1 MATIPTYIS
10 ESDLRDVYP
19 NIDKY
24 DAKTI
29 IHGWITDNTYFVA
42 YDSGLV
48 NSFFIN
54 GKDQDSGKQTIATT
68 ANTAINNGGGYTA
81 SDLTLVVDDG
91 SALTDDTYIKIGN
104 EILLITNISSNTLTV
119 TRGHLGTTAKAIVDD
134 ASVFKHFQ
142 PSANGD
148 WLYDSD
154 NDFII
159 IKRASTP
166 EDEMAESGEDWA
178 THKTD
183 IMAKASRFFDSLVDR
198 TQPRSQWKDIE
209 GNYDYTIIRTVAL
222 YTAFFL
228 ISAHNPD
235 NPVSEAFKAE
245 ADNYIERINN
255 GEIKLGFQ
263 VTQDS
268 SQGVL
273 REVTVNGNTELRPVD
288 MEGVWYG
295 GYDKIKLKVITG
307 GAIGAGTYSVW
318 VAGNDKLGI
327 DEGSQVVTAQK
338 ITGQYQTLAGGLRV
352 RFGSKDQADICTTDD
367 EYEVE
372 VFPHGQDIQDSG
384 GMRSIDVYHS

>member
-19 NIDKY
+19 MVDRFDMKSSIYNWVVDSGSLY
-24 DAKTI
+24 AS
-29 IHGWITDNTYFVA
+29 HN
-42 YDSGLV
+42 SGLV
-48 NSFFIN
+48 NLLFAD
-54 GKDQDSGKQTIATT
+54 GKDLGAAQVNKA
-68 ANTAINNGGGYTA
+68 A
-81 SDLTLVVDDG
+81 VDAEG
-91 SALTDDTYIKIGN
+91 
-104 EILLITNISSNTLTV
+104 EW
-119 TRGHLGTTAKAIVDD
+119 
-134 ASVFKHFQ
+134 F
-142 PSANGD
+142 
-148 WLYDSD
+148 YDSTED
-154 NDFII
+154 VVYYY
-159 IKRASTP
+159 STATP
-166 EDEMAESGEDWA
+166 TDKLMESGEDWA

-228 ISAHNPD
+228 ISAHDPD

-273 REVTVNGNTELRPVD
+273 REVTVNSNTELRPVD
-288 MEGVWYG
+288 MEGLWYG